1 MKHLAI
7 LITALLGTSGLT
19 YAQSIDEQIADFLGA
34 PGFSP
39 ADSAA
44 LEMELANLWTDTAS
58 ISPGGLVGPIEKA
71 MLIADGATE
80 ANRTRTQISYGQ
92 IMEEED
98 SAPVAY
104 SFIELRHYNLGQ
116 IIRADT
122 IEAYGEDDVADEAA
136 FGLGDHMAWRFVF
149 RPMMGNTAL
158 LMDASSRVISDK
170 EAAKSDCD
178 GRPCLDPYA
187 GVDDLA
193 SWTEIEGKIP
203 TWPPLYPTHDGEI
216 SAPAYAISRLAV
228 FGYWANAEGGQ
239 YQWTGG
245 EHPEAARGHAP
256 YRFISIDRDLG
267 QESAIDTVW
276 RETALNDDE
285 LYAISFR
292 QLDIAGQITLMRAR
306 ETR

>member
-1 MKHLAI
+1 MKYAIILA
-7 LITALLGTSGLT
+7 AMLGTSSLAH
-19 YAQSIDEQIADFLGA
+19 AQGIDTQIQDFIQAD
-34 PGFSP
+34 GFTQ

-44 LEMELANLWTDTAS
+44 LESALSKLWTDTSS

-71 MLIADGATE
+71 MLIADDASEAT
-80 ANRTRTQISYGQ
+80 RTRTLIAYGE
-92 IMEEED
+92 IIEEED
-98 SAPVAY
+98 GAPLPY
-104 SFIELRHYNLGQ
+104 SFIEIRHYNLGQ
-116 IIRADT
+116 IIRADA
-122 IEAYGEDDVADEAA
+122 IDAYGAENVADQAA

-149 RPMMGNTAL
+149 RPTMGNTAL
-158 LMDASSRVISDK
+158 LLDASSGVISGK
-170 EAAKSDCD
+170 NAAKQDCD
-178 GRPCLDPYA
+178 GRPCLDPH
-187 GVDDLA
+187 A
-193 SWTEIEGKIP
+193 SIDEVAHWTEIEGKIP

-228 FGYWANAEGGQ
+228 FGYWANAEGGH

-245 EHPEAARGHAP
+245 EHPEAARGHEP

-276 RETALNDDE
+276 RETALNDDA

-292 QLDIAGQITLMRAR
+292 QRDIAGQITLMRAR